1 MLVMYTAR
9 LPVNLQHLLMD
20 YTKLILVL
28 IYTAP
33 AGTWIMVRTM
43 INGVQYSQHYSDKV
57 AATWQFMGF
66 HDLVPL
72 NAGNAVTLIISCAS
86 GTTGCDINDYTLI
99 TFALIG

>member
-1 MLVMYTAR
+1 
-9 LPVNLQHLLMD
+9 
-20 YTKLILVL
+20 
-28 IYTAP
+28 
-33 AGTWIMVRTM
+33 MVRTM